1 MVLPPAPPRVVCLG
15 NVVADHVFRVEDI
28 PQPPAKIAARS
39 YVLNAGGM
47 AANAAIAVTRL
58 GGRADFWGRVGDDL
72 NAPLLAAALEA
83 DGVNTTGLKRMAGGR
98 SPVSAVLVDRHG
110 ERTII
115 GFRGADLGID
125 PGWLPLESLAG
136 AGALCCDPRWPEGVA
151 VAAAEA
157 RRLGIPVVLDGEKS
171 ETRILVDLVPRVD
184 HAIFSVTG
192 LQNFAP
198 GCAPEEGLRRALASG
213 PVKLAA
219 VTRRDQRQ
227 PRVVVG
233 PLSRENQL
241 GLPLDGLPP
250 TPGHTSDKL
259 RAPRRARLARA
270 ALQPQALHEH
280 VVRGAAVARAEGHA
294 AQLRALAHVG
304 READGGHDADGVQE
318 GPAQR
323 RVGRRPGAAPSRP
336 PRPPPTRPARRAL
349 TPHRSLPLIHSS
361 DTWWWLCKLK

>member
-1 MVLPPAPPRVVCLG
+1 MAAPLPPPRVVCLG

-83 DGVNTTGLKRMAGGR
+83 DGVNTAGLKRVAGGR

-115 GFRGADLGID
+115 GFRGADLG
-125 PGWLPLESLAG
+125 S
-136 AGALCCDPRWPEGVA
+136 VA
-151 VAAAEA
+151 AAAAEA
-157 RRLGIPVVLDGEKS
+157 RRLGVPVVLDGEKS

-219 VTRRDQRQ
+219 VTR
-227 PRVVVG
+227 G
-233 PLSRENQL
+233 EKGTLWL
-241 GLPLDGLPP
+241 
-250 TPGHTSDKL
+250 TPGMAAPQEIPAFPVEVTNTTGAGDVFHGAYALAMAEGMPIEAALRFASAAGAL
-259 RAPRRARLARA
+259 RARDGTTPYRPMVEAMLA
-270 ALQPQALHEH
+270 
-280 VVRGAAVARAEGHA
+280 
-294 AQLRALAHVG
+294 
-304 READGGHDADGVQE
+304 GG
-318 GPAQR
+318 
-323 RVGRRPGAAPSRP
+323 
-336 PRPPPTRPARRAL
+336 
-349 TPHRSLPLIHSS
+349 
-361 DTWWWLCKLK
+361 

>member
-115 GFRGADLGID
+115 GFRGADLGTD
-125 PGWLPLESLAG
+125 PDWLPLQTLAG

-151 VAAAEA
+151 AAAAEA
-157 RRLGIPVVLDGEKS
+157 RRLCIPVVLDGEKS

-198 GCAPEEGLRRALASG
+198 GTAPEEGLRRALASG

-219 VTRRDQRQ
+219 VTR
-227 PRVVVG
+227 G
-233 PLSRENQL
+233 EKGTLWMAL
-241 GLPLDGLPP
+241 GMAAPQEIPAFPVEATNTTGAGDVLHGAYALAIAEGMGVEAALRFASAA
-250 TPGHTSDKL
+250 GAL
-259 RAPRRARLARA
+259 RARDGTTPYRPMVEAMLA
-270 ALQPQALHEH
+270 
-280 VVRGAAVARAEGHA
+280 
-294 AQLRALAHVG
+294 
-304 READGGHDADGVQE
+304 GV
-318 GPAQR
+318 
-323 RVGRRPGAAPSRP
+323 
-336 PRPPPTRPARRAL
+336 
-349 TPHRSLPLIHSS
+349 
-361 DTWWWLCKLK
+361 